1 TATAY
6 AMERPPAETLVLWVK
21 SFQTHHSSS
30 PANATPVSL
39 GPTIAGPLDSTY
51 GIWLVSLLVE
61 KILYGVGLLQ
71 TWLYFHFGLI
81 LSSKLFMNS
90 MLATQGLVPFR
101 CHDPLRKINQAQHSP
116 TYSERHT
123 RWTGTQFQWETL
135 VVVAPHATSME
146 VQHGSST
153 MPDQSVRTGKKRVLT
168 HDFKVWLQL
177 VTLGVWLMRDVST
190 FAKILTFKHYS
201 SVVPRR
207 VYTPTDHDHDWQN
220 YHRNTPQ
227 KTMEDISIDV
237 DLMKSVPVS
246 AWIFDEI
253 LIIP

>member
-1 TATAY
+1 
-6 AMERPPAETLVLWVK
+6 MERPPAETLVLWVK

-61 KILYGVGLLQ
+61 KILYGVGLPR
-71 TWLYFHFGLI
+71 LYFGLI

-90 MLATQGLVPFR
+90 MLATQGSTLTNIFG
-101 CHDPLRKINQAQHSP
+101 K
-116 TYSERHT
+116 TYSVDWNSISVGNIGGGGTPCNFNGSAT
-123 RWTGTQFQWETL
+123 RQFDY
-135 VVVAPHATSME
+135 AR
-146 VQHGSST
+146 
-153 MPDQSVRTGKKRVLT
+153 SVGTGKKRVLT